1 MKGRRK
7 MTGFRAA
14 LLALI
19 LCGLGVRPALA
30 EPRPSGLPAVINVGS
45 SGFDTAK
52 VQGAVEHELGVP
64 LRLDPNADE
73 RLEIVVTGRRANVTY
88 YARER
93 EPVTRSV
100 DLPKDSERALATLAF
115 LAGNLARDEASE
127 LLRELSPPPTDEAS
141 EPLPPPPAPPPAPSP
156 PAPPPKP
163 ANTAAAKPSPTPPAP
178 PVPKLIDPGHF
189 MMNASLWHPAAAVPD
204 SERYRLNLELGL
216 AYSRD
221 GAISGAAL
229 SFGYI
234 RVDQELHGV
243 AAALGWTRTGEMHGV
258 SLALFGV
265 ESSGSHAGFSGG
277 LLANLHA
284 GSVNGAQTSLVYAS
298 TQELRGFQGAVLVA
312 RARDVQGAQVS
323 SGVSI
328 ARNVEGAQ
336 IGLVDVAR
344 DVVGVQPGL
353 VSVAHDVIGAQP
365 GLVTVAHDVEGV
377 QASLVNVAHRVDG
390 LQVGLVNVSDE
401 IHGGALGLVNIA
413 KNGRFQ
419 PAVWATGP
427 KITLM
432 AGYKSVTDYTYAL
445 GGVGYDPIDQHFRVD
460 FSTGLH
466 LAFAPRWFGEL
477 GIGYDNTRDVSSGDE
492 LRHEVRLDG
501 RVGFEPVHGVTPF
514 VGGSVTRRIEGQ
526 GADYTGQYAVGLSF
540 L

>member
-1 MKGRRK
+1 M
-7 MTGFRAA
+7 AA
-14 LLALI
+14 IRLVLCAAM
-19 LCGLGVRPALA
+19 LCGMGARPALA
-30 EPRPSGLPAVINVGS
+30 EPRPSGLPAVISLGS
-45 SGFDTAK
+45 SGFDPAS
-52 VQGAVEHELGVP
+52 VRGAVEHELGVP
-64 LRLDPNADE
+64 LRLDANAEE

-88 YARER
+88 YARDR

-100 DLPKDSERALATLAF
+100 DLPNDSERALATLAF

-127 LLRELSPPPTDEAS
+127 LLRELSPPAADATS
-141 EPLPPPPAPPPAPSP
+141 ETVPPPPVPPPPAPAL
-156 PAPPPKP
+156 PPPPSK
-163 ANTAAAKPSPTPPAP
+163 AATGTGEKPSATPLGAPAE
-178 PVPKLIDPGHF
+178 KLIDPGHF
-189 MMNASLWHPAAAVPD
+189 MMNASLWHPVSAVSD

-221 GAISGAAL
+221 GAIRGAAL
-229 SFGYI
+229 SFGYL
-234 RVDQELHGV
+234 RVDQDLHGF
-243 AAALGWTRTGEMHGV
+243 AAALGWTRTGEMRGV
-258 SLALFGV
+258 SLGLFGV
-265 ESSGSHAGFSGG
+265 ESSGIHAGFSAGM
-277 LLANLHA
+277 LANLHD
-284 GSVNGAQTSLVYAS
+284 GSVTGAQTSLVYAS
-298 TQELRGFQGAVLVA
+298 AEELRGFQGSVLVA
-312 RARDVQGAQVS
+312 HARDVQGAQAT
-323 SGVSI
+323 SGASI

-336 IGLVDVAR
+336 LGLVAVAR
-344 DVVGVQPGL
+344 DVR
-353 VSVAHDVIGAQP
+353 GAQP
-365 GLVTVAHDVEGV
+365 GLVTVAHDVTGAQASLVAVAHDLEGV
-377 QASLVNVAHRVDG
+377 QVSLVNVAHRAFG

-445 GGVGYDPIDQHFRVD
+445 GGVGYDPIDQNFRVD

-466 LAFAPRWFGEL
+466 LAFAPGWFGEL
-477 GIGYDNTRDVSSGDE
+477 GIGYDNTRDISGGEE

-501 RVGFEPVHGVTPF
+501 RLGFEPVHGVTPF

-526 GADYTGQYAVGLSF
+526 GADYTGQYAVGISF